1 MTPLESDDPLPDPA
15 REPFW
20 ARIHATLRDDLASG
34 RYAPG
39 DRLPSEAALATRFSA
54 NRHTVRRA
62 LAALAEAGL
71 VHARQGAGVYVTAR
85 PTDYRLSRRT
95 RFARNL
101 ADSGHTPERHILAL
115 ETRAADAREAE
126 ALEILPGAPV
136 HLWEGVSLADDVPLA
151 LFRSAFCATRFPGL
165 LPVIEATRSVTAA
178 LTRFGVADYTRKL
191 TRLSAERAD
200 AVQARHLRLAE
211 GAPLL
216 RAVAINVD
224 PDGRPVEYGRTWFAG
239 DRVQLIVEPD

>member
-1 MTPLESDDPLPDPA
+1 MTMNPA
-15 REPFW
+15 DGPVPGRNPFW
-20 ARIHATLRDDLASG
+20 LRIRAALEGDLAAG

-39 DRLPSEAALATRFSA
+39 DRLPSEAALATRFAA

-62 LAALAEAGL
+62 IAALAEAGL

-85 PTDYRLSRRT
+85 PTNYRISRRT

-101 ADSGHTPERHILAL
+101 TEAGQTPDRQILTL

-126 ALEILPGAPV
+126 ALEISPGAPV
-136 HLWEGVSLADDVPLA
+136 HLWEGISLADGAPVA
-151 LFRSAFCATRFPGL
+151 LFRSAFCATRFPGIL
-165 LPVIEATRSVTAA
+165 DALQATRSVTAA
-178 LTRFGVADYTRKL
+178 LARCGVSDYTRKS

-200 AVQARHLRLAE
+200 AVRARHLRLSE
-211 GAPLL
+211 GAPIL
-216 RAVAINVD
+216 RAVAVNVD

>member
-1 MTPLESDDPLPDPA
+1 MVMNIPAGGSSGKDPFWIRIRAVLESD
-15 REPFW
+15 
-20 ARIHATLRDDLASG
+20 LAAG

-39 DRLPSEAALATRFSA
+39 DRLPSEAALAARFAA

-85 PTDYRLSRRT
+85 PTDYRISRRT

-101 ADSGHTPERHILAL
+101 TDTGHTPDRQILTL

-126 ALEILPGAPV
+126 ALAIAPGAPV
-136 HLWEGVSLADDVPLA
+136 HLWEGISLADGAPIA
-151 LFRSAFCATRFPGL
+151 LFRSVFCATRFPQL
-165 LPVIEATRSVTAA
+165 LTVLAETRSVTATLA
-178 LTRFGVADYTRKL
+178 RFGVADYTRKS

-200 AVQARHLRLAE
+200 PVRARHLRLTE

-216 RAVAINVD
+216 RAVSINVD
-224 PDGRPVEYGRTWFAG
+224 ADDRPVEYGRTWFAG
-239 DRVQLIVEPD
+239 DRVQLLVEPD